1 MEAIFFH
8 LAVSGSNVSP
18 LPRCL
23 LPLCPPTANT
33 SPANKHRTYPLSVLV
48 FIFFIYKC
56 IISQTY
62 SSSVWNLSTKSVMIL
77 QNLSMAR
84 HKLRVESCNICLY
97 FSDQQSL
104 HKLVKALIS
113 TCTKQ
118 LTIEAADANM
128 PSSCMHLH
136 HLVPLV
142 FHWMITL
149 DSLVGIPGCSTST
162 HTKQNT
168 LNIDK

>member
-1 MEAIFFH
+1 
-8 LAVSGSNVSP
+8 
-18 LPRCL
+18 
-23 LPLCPPTANT
+23 
-33 SPANKHRTYPLSVLV
+33 
-48 FIFFIYKC
+48 
-56 IISQTY
+56 
-62 SSSVWNLSTKSVMIL
+62 
-77 QNLSMAR
+77 MAR

-104 HKLVKALIS
+104 HTLVKALIS